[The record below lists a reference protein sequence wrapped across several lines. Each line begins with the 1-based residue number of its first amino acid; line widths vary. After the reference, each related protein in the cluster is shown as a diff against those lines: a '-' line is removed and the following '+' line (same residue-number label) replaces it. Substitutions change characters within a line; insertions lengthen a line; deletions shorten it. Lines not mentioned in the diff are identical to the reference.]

1 MHLKVTEL
9 PSAAIIAALDRMVTM
24 VQEEEDPV
32 ELKAYRALFKK
43 HVPFN
48 LRGYVTAHMVKELA
62 AARPDR
68 NADARRGEQRRRPR
82 REAGPAADAAS
93 AAAEPRRERSAEQ
106 RRRPRRETEPAA
118 EAADAASA
126 AAEPHRERSAELR
139 RRPRRET
146 EPAAEAADAASAA
159 GEARRERSAEQRRR
173 PRRETEPAAEA
184 ADAASAA
191 GEARQERSAE
201 QRRRPRREIEPAAE
215 GLSRLFVSIG
225 RNRRVL
231 PDDLAELISDS
242 VAVEQSEL
250 GEIRVLDSYS
260 FVEVPEAV
268 ADDIIAALSGTSF
281 KGRRITVD
289 FARAKT

>member
-1 MHLKVTEL
+1 MKVTEL

-68 NADARRGEQRRRPR
+68 NADAQRGEQRRRPR

-93 AAAEPRRERSAEQ
+93 AAAEPRRERSAEL
-106 RRRPRRETEPAA
+106 RRRPRREAAPAA
-118 EAADAASA
+118 EPADAASA
-126 AAEPHRERSAELR
+126 AAEPRRERSAELR

-146 EPAAEAADAASAA
+146 EPAAEPADAASAA
-159 GEARRERSAEQRRR
+159 GEARQERSAEQRRR

>member
-1 MHLKVTEL
+1 MKVTEL

-62 AARPDR
+62 RAGARPDR
-68 NADARRGEQRRRPR
+68 NANARRRPR
-82 REAGPAADAAS
+82 RQAAPAAEPADAASAAAEPRRERTAELRRRLRREAGPAAEAADAAS
-93 AAAEPRRERSAEQ
+93 AAAEPRRERSAE
-106 RRRPRRETEPAA
+106 
-118 EAADAASA
+118 
-126 AAEPHRERSAELR
+126 L
-139 RRPRRET
+139 
-146 EPAAEAADAASAA
+146 
-159 GEARRERSAEQRRR
+159 RRR

-250 GEIRVLDSYS
+250 GDIRVLDSYS

>member
-1 MHLKVTEL
+1 MKVTEL
-9 PSAAIIAALDRMVTM
+9 PSAAIIAALDRMVTT

-32 ELKAYRALFKK
+32 ALKAYRALFKK

-62 AARPDR
+62 GASARPDR

-82 REAGPAADAAS
+82 REAAPAAKPADAAS
-93 AAAEPRRERSAEQ
+93 AAAEPRRQRSAGQRRRPRREAAPAADAGGAVGEARQERSTEQ
-106 RRRPRRETEPAA
+106 RRRPRRET
-118 EAADAASA
+118 
-126 AAEPHRERSAELR
+126 
-139 RRPRRET
+139 
-146 EPAAEAADAASAA
+146 
-159 GEARRERSAEQRRR
+159 
-173 PRRETEPAAEA
+173 
-184 ADAASAA
+184 
-191 GEARQERSAE
+191 
-201 QRRRPRREIEPAAE
+201 EPAAE

-242 VAVEQSEL
+242 VAVERSEL
-250 GEIRVLDSYS
+250 GQIRVLDSYS

-268 ADDIIAALSGTSF
+268 AEDTITALSGTSF

-289 FARAKT
+289 FARTKT

>member
-1 MHLKVTEL
+1 MKVTEL

-62 AARPDR
+62 GASARPDR
-68 NADARRGEQRRRPR
+68 NADARRGDQRRRPR
-82 REAGPAADAAS
+82 RAAAPAAAAADAAS
-93 AAAEPRRERSAEQ
+93 AAAEPRRERSAE
-106 RRRPRRETEPAA
+106 
-118 EAADAASA
+118 
-126 AAEPHRERSAELR
+126 LR

-146 EPAAEAADAASAA
+146 APAAAAADAAGAA

-173 PRRETEPAAEA
+173 PRRETEPA
-184 ADAASAA
+184 
-191 GEARQERSAE
+191 
-201 QRRRPRREIEPAAE
+201 PE

-242 VAVEQSEL
+242 VTVERSEL

-268 ADDIIAALSGTSF
+268 AEDTIAALSGTSF

>member
-68 NADARRGEQRRRPR
+68 NADAQRGEQRRRPR

-93 AAAEPRRERSAEQ
+93 AAAEPRRERSAEL
-106 RRRPRRETEPAA
+106 RRRPRREAAPAA
-118 EAADAASA
+118 EPADAASA
-126 AAEPHRERSAELR
+126 AAEPRRERSAEL
-139 RRPRRET
+139 
-146 EPAAEAADAASAA
+146 
-159 GEARRERSAEQRRR
+159 RRR